1 MSQPN
6 SLKVLLLPF
15 PGFDTLDLYAPIEV
29 LGKGAAIGGLEITFE
44 IATVAQ
50 PTLSAEKVPVYRTLS
65 ISQAMMQL
73 DQYEIVV
80 QPGAGVSEVEKYLE
94 TPELLGLD
102 PSSVREHLQLL
113 LTFSQMT
120 TPSPRGCKRVFLS
133 ICTGA
138 LVAGLAGVFSNMVVT
153 THYAG
158 LEKLGEYCRM
168 AGQGT
173 VIEPD
178 IGNGGYEGYSN
189 AQQHSWRWVT
199 LNRPGF
205 GVNVIS
211 SGGIS
216 CGLDASLYLLSE
228 LEVMKDGQRE
238 KVGVAKA
245 HRCARIMEYAWRW
258 A

>member
-44 IATVAQ
+44 IATIAQ

-73 DQYEIVV
+73 DQYEIVI
-80 QPGAGVSEVEKYLE
+80 QPGAGISKIEKYLE

-120 TPSPRGCKRVFLS
+120 TPSPRGL
-133 ICTGA
+133 
-138 LVAGLAGVFSNMVVT
+138 AGLAGVFSNMVVT
-153 THYAG
+153 THYEG

-199 LNRPGF
+199 VNRPGF

-228 LEVMKDGQRE
+228 LEVIKDGQRE
-238 KVGVAKA
+238 KVGIAKA